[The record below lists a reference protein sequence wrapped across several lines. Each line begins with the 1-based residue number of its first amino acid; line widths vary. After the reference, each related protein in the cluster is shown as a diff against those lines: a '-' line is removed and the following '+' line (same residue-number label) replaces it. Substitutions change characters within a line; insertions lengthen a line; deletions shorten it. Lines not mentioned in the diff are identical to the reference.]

1 METHR
6 DRRPRRCQEYAKIG
20 ALNSS
25 LSNRVGEINA
35 ADDIPS
41 PKHLIEMLMWRFA
54 PVPERDTTT

>member
-6 DRRPRRCQEYAKIG
+6 DRRPRSRQGYAKI
-20 ALNSS
+20 APLNSS

-41 PKHLIEMLMWRFA
+41 PKDLIEMLMWSRA